1 MAAVL
6 TEWSDCASCHWRNPA
21 LPPESTLRENISSIV
36 RAFLGPRHTWS
47 YARNAIRLSQDFD
60 ARLDDLFSRVSEDT
74 QNCDERPVFI
84 FSAGWRSG
92 STLLQ
97 RMLMQNNENIVMWG
111 EPFHLCHIFDG
122 LANQFSAFTP
132 EWPDASSFLRGR
144 DRSSLSDQWVANLYP
159 DVDDLIRAHR
169 EFLHALFVEP
179 AVRVGAS
186 LWGVKVVRLSITHAK
201 YLKKLYPR
209 SKSIF
214 LCRDPVHSYASYRK
228 VFDAWFERWPDKVVA
243 TPYAFGKHWARLT
256 EGFLAGYR
264 AVEGVF
270 VRYEDLDI
278 AEHVE
283 RLSEYLGWQVSQ
295 ASSMTRIVDGGAG
308 KVGQPEATVPYL
320 EKKIIRSVTSRVR
333 RLVRYAD

>member
-1 MAAVL
+1 M
-6 TEWSDCASCHWRNPA
+6 
-21 LPPESTLRENISSIV
+21 RENVRSIV

-47 YARNAIRLSQDFD
+47 YTRSAARLSADFD
-60 ARLDDLFSRVSEDT
+60 ARLDDLFSRVSENT
-74 QNCDERPVFI
+74 QTCDERPVFI

-97 RMLMQNNENIVMWG
+97 RMLMQNNENILMWG

-122 LANQFSAFTP
+122 LANQFRAFTP
-132 EWPDASSFLRGR
+132 EWPNASHFLGGRARGR
-144 DRSSLSDQWVANLYP
+144 LSDQWVANLYP
-159 DVDDLIRAHR
+159 DVDDLVRAHR
-169 EFLHALFVEP
+169 EFLRALFVEP
-179 AVRVGAS
+179 ANRAGAS
-186 LWGVKVVRLSITHAK
+186 RWGIKVVRLSITHAK

-256 EGFLAGYR
+256 EGFLAGYD
-264 AVEGVF
+264 VVDGVF
-270 VRYEDLDI
+270 GRYEDFDI
-278 AEHVE
+278 ANHVD

-320 EKKIIRSVTSRVR
+320 EKQIIRAVTSGVR
-333 RLVRYAD
+333 RLVGYAD